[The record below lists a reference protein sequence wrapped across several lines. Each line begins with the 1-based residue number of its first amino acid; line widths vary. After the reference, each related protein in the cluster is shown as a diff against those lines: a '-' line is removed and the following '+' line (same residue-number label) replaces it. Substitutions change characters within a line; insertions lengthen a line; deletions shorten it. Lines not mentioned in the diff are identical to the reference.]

1 MNHLASSVG
10 PTQFPA
16 DASKPAV
23 AKRLAVFSTLA
34 LLCVAVFWRPLF
46 ALVRLALAS
55 DPHSHT
61 IIVPLIS
68 ATLIWWQRKK
78 IFSPTAF
85 NWVQGAL
92 LFIPGVILYW
102 FGHRLDVS
110 GSSSALSF
118 LILSLVILLIGS
130 FASCFGLRAARTAA
144 FPLLFLLLMVPIPTA
159 AVDAMMTL
167 LQHWSADLVALIFRA
182 VAIPVHREGLV
193 FDLPGVSIF
202 VAKECSGIHSC
213 IALFLTALL
222 AAQFVLQSN
231 WRKGVLCALVVPIAV
246 TKNALRIVT
255 LTSLAIY
262 VDPSFLSGRLHHYG
276 GIPFFLVDLVLLY
289 GLLRLLKGDENRRAS
304 RNIRAQ
310 NSQKIPVAAKY

>member
-1 MNHLASSVG
+1 LNQSASAVG
-10 PTQFPA
+10 PTKFTA
-16 DASKPAV
+16 DSSKPAV
-23 AKRLAVFSTLA
+23 AKSLAVFATVA

-61 IIVPLIS
+61 IIIPLIS
-68 ATLIWWQRKK
+68 AAMIWWQGKK
-78 IFSPTAF
+78 IFSQTTF
-85 NWVQGAL
+85 RWVQGAL

-110 GSSSALSF
+110 GSSSALSV
-118 LILSLVILLIGS
+118 LILSLVILLIAS
-130 FASCFGLRAARTAA
+130 FASCFGLRAARAAA
-144 FPLLFLLLMVPIPTA
+144 FPLLFLLLMVPLPTGA
-159 AVDAMMTL
+159 IDAMMTV
-167 LQHWSADLVALIFRA
+167 LQHWSADLVAVIFRA
-182 VAIPVHREGLV
+182 LAIPVHREGLV

-222 AAQFVLQSN
+222 AAQLTLESN
-231 WRKGVLCALVVPIAV
+231 WRKLVICALVVPIAV

-255 LTSLAIY
+255 LSSLAIY

-276 GIPFFLVDLVLLY
+276 GVPFFLIDLGFLY
-289 GLLRLLKGDENRRAS
+289 GLLRLLKRDENRRAS
-304 RNIRAQ
+304 RAIQAR
-310 NSQKIPVAAKY
+310 NSQEIRVAAKY